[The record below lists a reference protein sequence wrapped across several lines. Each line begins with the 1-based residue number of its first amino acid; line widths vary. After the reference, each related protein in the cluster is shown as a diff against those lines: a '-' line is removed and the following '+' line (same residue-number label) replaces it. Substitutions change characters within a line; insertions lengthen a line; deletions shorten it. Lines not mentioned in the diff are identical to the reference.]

1 MRHIGAIV
9 VIGLLVAACGGAGSG
24 SAPSVTPS
32 PSASASAAV
41 AATPAPTY
49 SPKAEGFT
57 SKVLVEKPREV
68 TMSAAGFAWIAT
80 GPSTLGNGVSATV
93 SEKES
98 FTASYE
104 TPIDRQAADAKRA
117 LYLTPDL
124 PPLAAGRYVE
134 GLRLV
139 VVQPGGRS
147 SAHMHPGIEGVL
159 VLEGQVLVRSGGNAP
174 ASLVSGQGFVI
185 LPRVPVQLINI
196 GSGVARTLV
205 YSISPEGAPFSTELT
220 ESP

>member
-9 VIGLLVAACGGAGSG
+9 LGLLLGACGGAGSV
-24 SAPSVTPS
+24 SAPSVTPQ
-32 PSASASAAV
+32 PSAPASAAV
-41 AATPAPTY
+41 VATPAPTY
-49 SPKAEGFT
+49 SPKAEGFS

-68 TMSAAGFAWIAT
+68 ATSAAGFAWIAAGT
-80 GPSTLGNGVSATV
+80 STVGKGVTATV

-104 TPIDRQAADAKRA
+104 TPIDRQAADAKQA
-117 LYLTPDL
+117 VYLTPDL
-124 PPLAAGRYVE
+124 PPLAAGRYTE
-134 GLRLV
+134 SLRLV

-147 SAHMHPGIEGVL
+147 SAHMHSGIEGIL

-174 ASLVSGQGFVI
+174 ASLITGQGFVI
-185 LPRVPVQLINI
+185 LPKVPVQLINI
-196 GSGVARTLV
+196 GNGVARTLV
-205 YSISPEGAPFSTELT
+205 YSISPEGTPFSTELT

>member
-1 MRHIGAIV
+1 MRHAAIV
-9 VIGLLVAACGGAGSG
+9 LGLLLASCGPSGSG
-24 SAPSVTPS
+24 AAPSITPQ
-32 PSASASAAV
+32 PSATVSAAAV
-41 AATPAPTY
+41 ATPAPTY
-49 SPKAEGFT
+49 SPKAEGFS
-57 SKVLVEKPREV
+57 SKVLVEKPRELA
-68 TMSAAGFAWIAT
+68 TSAPGFAWIAAGT
-80 GPSTLGNGVSATV
+80 TTVGKGVSAAV

-104 TPIDRQAADAKRA
+104 TPIDRQAADAKQA

-124 PPLAAGRYVE
+124 PPLAAGRYTE

-147 SAHMHPGIEGVL
+147 SAHMHSGIEGVL

-174 ASLVSGQGFVI
+174 ASLVTGQGFVI
-185 LPRVPVQLINI
+185 LPKTPVQLINV

-205 YSISPEGAPFSTELT
+205 YSISPEGTPFSTELT